1 MLQRHEYYKASLN
14 GTSRLINGKVGPPLQ
29 TTIVNE
35 FVYSESASN
44 VTLIT
49 VALTLE
55 DQALMTRA
63 GWDQARALVSPEC
76 WG

>member
-14 GTSRLINGKVGPPLQ
+14 GTSRLISGKVGPPLQ

-49 VALTLE
+49 GALTLE
-55 DQALMTRA
+55 DQALMTNRMQD
-63 GWDQARALVSPEC
+63 GIRHLS
-76 WG
+76 

>member
-1 MLQRHEYYKASLN
+1 MHEESRHSRCYN
-14 GTSRLINGKVGPPLQ
+14 GMSTTSHLINGKVGRPPLQ

-49 VALTLE
+49 GALTLE
-55 DQALMTRA
+55 DQALMTNRMQD
-63 GWDQARALVSPEC
+63 GIRHLS
-76 WG
+76 

>member
-1 MLQRHEYYKASLN
+1 MLQRHEYYKPSLN
-14 GTSRLINGKVGPPLQ
+14 GTSHLINGKVGPPLQ

-49 VALTLE
+49 GALTLE
-55 DQALMTRA
+55 DQALTTNRMQDGIRH
-63 GWDQARALVSPEC
+63 LP
-76 WG
+76 